1 MILSWEIYIQV
12 YPGLDGLMVD
22 LELSQ
27 DNKFAAAYTNN
38 NEIILLN
45 TLVSEFV
52 KITNPFKE
60 ERDSSSEV
68 TQVEGNC
75 SVFRD

>member
-1 MILSWEIYIQV
+1 
-12 YPGLDGLMVD
+12 MVD

-52 KITNPFKE
+52 KIANPFKE
-60 ERDSSSEV
+60 ERESSSEV
-68 TQVEGNC
+68 TQVEGTK
-75 SVFRD
+75 

>member
-1 MILSWEIYIQV
+1 
-12 YPGLDGLMVD
+12 MVD

-27 DNKFAAAYTNN
+27 DNKFAVAYTNN

-45 TLVSEFV
+45 TLVSEFI

-68 TQVEGNC
+68 TQVEGKC